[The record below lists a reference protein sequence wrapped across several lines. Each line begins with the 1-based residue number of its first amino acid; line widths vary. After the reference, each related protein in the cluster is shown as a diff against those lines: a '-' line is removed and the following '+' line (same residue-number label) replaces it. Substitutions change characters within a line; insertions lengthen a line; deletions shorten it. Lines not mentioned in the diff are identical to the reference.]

1 MESRNATVRFMAH
14 DQSATLAPDPVI
26 ERHKRDVDRTLLREN
41 LKLSVGQRF
50 RQLQELQRFAVALK
64 RAPRSSKNDQL

>member
-1 MESRNATVRFMAH
+1 MESRNATARFMAH
-14 DQSATLAPDPVI
+14 DQSATLPPDPVI